1 MMKLGKLRPVGN
13 RVPVPDRAHDL
24 VMPWESAYATR
35 FLDSGTSALSIA
47 IGIARKARPAIN
59 KPEVILPGYGCPDLI
74 AAAMAQGVVPVLVD
88 LAEDSPWMN
97 PREVADKITDN
108 TVAIV
113 AVNFLGLAAPLEQ
126 LSELTRRSGLLL
138 IEDSA
143 QRMPPSS
150 AENGCADLVVLSFGR
165 GKPVNLMGGGALLV
179 RHHLEEEAR
188 MFCSP
193 LPLVNERRTISWAFK
208 RHLFNIL
215 VSRLFFGLLEKIPA
229 LRLGETRLH
238 ALERTY
244 LVDPI
249 PGLLA
254 SALVR
259 FHEAPDYRLELD
271 RQLAVLDR
279 QGWVRLPA
287 TLWQAEKKPTKLLR
301 YCLLAPD
308 METRDRS
315 VRLLN
320 QAGIGANA
328 FYGAI
333 LPHIP
338 GVNDVVP
345 ETNGL
350 RYAKDFASRLI
361 TLPVHEDVTP
371 RDVQKMIKT
380 LLRSA
385 QQQKQM
391 L

>member
-1 MMKLGKLRPVGN
+1 
-13 RVPVPDRAHDL
+13 
-24 VMPWESAYATR
+24 MPWESAYATR

-47 IGIARKARPAIN
+47 IAIAIARQARPAIN

-126 LSELTRRSGLLL
+126 LSELARRSALLL

-150 AENGCADLVVLSFGR
+150 AEDGCADLVVLSFGR

-179 RHHLEEEAR
+179 GYPLEEKAR
-188 MFCSP
+188 TCCSP
-193 LPLVNERRTISWAFK
+193 LPLVNERPTIRWALK
-208 RHLFNIL
+208 RQLFNIL
-215 VSRLFFGLLEKIPA
+215 ISRLFFGLLEQIPA

-238 ALERTY
+238 ALERIS

-254 SALVR
+254 SGLVR
-259 FHEAPDYRLELD
+259 FEQAPDYRLELD
-271 RQLAVLDR
+271 RELADLDR
-279 QGWVRLPA
+279 QGWIRLPA
-287 TLWQAEKKPTKLLR
+287 KLGQAEKKPTKLLR

-315 VRLLN
+315 VQLLN

-333 LPHIP
+333 LPDIP
-338 GVNDVVP
+338 GVHDVLP
-345 ETNGL
+345 ETSGL
-350 RYAKDFASRLI
+350 RRAKDFASRLI
-361 TLPVHEDVTP
+361 TLPVHEDVT
-371 RDVQKMIKT
+371 QKDIRIMVKT

-385 QQQKQM
+385 QQQK
-391 L
+391 